1 MSEYDSSGQDALSS
15 DSGESFESEND
26 LGNELQDSLQQ
37 SRSIDGAAKNGAS
50 LLEKEPVPA
59 DLKDL
64 PLHDDREKRQE
75 QFCGAHLQGKL
86 TVPESFDTL

>member
-1 MSEYDSSGQDALSS
+1 MSDYDRSGQDALSS
-15 DSGESFESEND
+15 DSEESFENEND
-26 LGNELQDSLQQ
+26 LRNELQDSRQQ
-37 SRSIDGAAKNGAS
+37 SRSMDGAAKNGAS

-64 PLHDDREKRQE
+64 HLYDDREKHQE

-86 TVPESFDTL
+86 TIPESFDTL

>member
-15 DSGESFESEND
+15 DSEESFESEND